1 MAGRG
6 ERSDGA
12 FQRSSSRKYDG
23 SRPVAH
29 GVEARTKRGAIGRS
43 WWSKELIA
51 AMEQA
56 ADKGRLTRGRAYAR
70 SGQVVSMRLEPGAA
84 IGDVQGSQ
92 LRPFTSTVTV
102 RTLSEEAVGEL
113 IEQVRSSPGLLARV
127 AGGVL
132 PEELGPLLLPRRA
145 GELDFDCTC
154 PDDGWPCKHAAA
166 VAFLLAEHVDE
177 NPLSVLTLRGVDL
190 SMLIGGVEE
199 EAPDDGDFYGEET
212 ELPELPVERFRP
224 ALDDLDPML
233 LRRAL
238 RAGGTDEAVVIRGM
252 SDLEDLYRRLR

>member
-1 MAGRG
+1 MAGRRNG
-6 ERSDGA
+6 GRHGTAESA
-12 FQRSSSRKYDG
+12 M
-23 SRPVAH
+23 H

-51 AMEQA
+51 TMEQVA
-56 ADKGRLTRGRAYAR
+56 EKGRLTRGRAYAR
-70 SGQVVSMRLEPGAA
+70 SGQVVSMRLEPGAV
-84 IGDVQGSQ
+84 IGEVQGSQ
-92 LRPFTSTVTV
+92 LRPFTATVTV
-102 RTLSEEAVGEL
+102 RTLSDEAVEEL
-113 IEQVRSSPGLLARV
+113 IERVRSSPGLLARL

-177 NPLSVLTLRGVDL
+177 NPMSVLTLRGVEV

-199 EAPDDGDFYGEET
+199 EEPDDGDFYGDDT

-224 ALDDLDPML
+224 AVDDLDPML

>member
-1 MAGRG
+1 MALDNR
-6 ERSDGA
+6 
-12 FQRSSSRKYDG
+12 
-23 SRPVAH
+23 
-29 GVEARTKRGAIGRS
+29 VETRTKRGAIGRS

-51 AMEQA
+51 TMEQV

-70 SGQVVSMRLEPGAA
+70 SGQVVSMRLEPGAV
-84 IGDVQGSQ
+84 IGEVQGSQ
-92 LRPFTSTVTV
+92 LRPFTATVTV
-102 RTLSEEAVGEL
+102 RTLSDEAVEEL
-113 IEQVRSSPGLLARV
+113 IERVRSSPGLLARL

-154 PDDGWPCKHAAA
+154 PDGGWPCKHAAA

-177 NPLSVLTLRGVDL
+177 NPMSVLTLRGVEV
-190 SMLIGGVEE
+190 SGLIGGVEE
-199 EAPDDGDFYGEET
+199 DEPDDGDFYGDDT

-224 ALDDLDPML
+224 AMDDLDPML

>member
-1 MAGRG
+1 MAGR
-6 ERSDGA
+6 RSTG
-12 FQRSSSRKYDG
+12 RYG
-23 SRPVAH
+23 PVGPAAR

-51 AMEQA
+51 AMEQV

-70 SGQVVSMRLEPGAA
+70 SGQVVSMRLEPGAV
-84 IGDVQGSQ
+84 IGEVQGSQ
-92 LRPFTSTVTV
+92 LRPFTATVTV
-102 RTLSEEAVGEL
+102 RALSEDAVGEL
-113 IEQVRSSPGLLARV
+113 IEQVRSSPGLLARL

-132 PEELGPLLLPRRA
+132 PEELGHLLLPRRA

-177 NPLSVLTLRGVDL
+177 DPLSVLTLRGVDL
-190 SMLIGGVEE
+190 SMLIGGVQEE
-199 EAPDDGDFYGEET
+199 ETDDDDDFYGNGT
-212 ELPELPVERFRP
+212 ELPELPVEHFRP
-224 ALDDLDPML
+224 ALDDLDPMS

-238 RAGGTDEAVVIRGM
+238 RAGGTDEAVVIRGI

>member
-1 MAGRG
+1 MARRNEFRG
-6 ERSDGA
+6 YGSA
-12 FQRSSSRKYDG
+12 RK
-23 SRPVAH
+23 VAG
-29 GVEARTKRGAIGRS
+29 GVEARTKRGAIGRT

-51 AMEQA
+51 AMEEV
-56 ADKGRLTRGRAYAR
+56 ADKGRLTRGRTYAR

-84 IGDVQGSQ
+84 VGDVQGSQ
-92 LRPFTSTVTV
+92 LRPFTSTVSV
-102 RTLSEEAVGEL
+102 RVLGEEGVGEL
-113 IEQVRSSPGLLARV
+113 IEKVRSSPGMLARL

-166 VAFLLAEHVDE
+166 VAYLLAEHVDE
-177 NPLSVLTLRGVDL
+177 HPLAVLTLRGVDL
-190 SMLIGGVEE
+190 GMLIGGAD
-199 EAPDDGDFYGEET
+199 EAPDTDDFYGEDT

-224 ALDDLDPML
+224 APEDLDPML

-238 RAGGTDEAVVIRGM
+238 RAGGTDEAVVIRGI
-252 SDLEDLYRRLR
+252 SDFEDLYRRLR

>member
-1 MAGRG
+1 MAGRRNAG
-6 ERSDGA
+6 RYGTAESA
-12 FQRSSSRKYDG
+12 M
-23 SRPVAH
+23 H

-51 AMEQA
+51 TMEQV

-70 SGQVVSMRLEPGAA
+70 SGQVVSIRLEPGAV
-84 IGDVQGSQ
+84 IGEVQGSQ
-92 LRPFTSTVTV
+92 LRPFTATVTV
-102 RTLSEEAVGEL
+102 RTLSDEAVEEL
-113 IEQVRSSPGLLARV
+113 IERVRSSPGLLARL

-154 PDDGWPCKHAAA
+154 PDGGWPCKHAAA

-177 NPLSVLTLRGVDL
+177 NPMSVLTLRGVEV
-190 SMLIGGVEE
+190 SGLIGGVEE
-199 EAPDDGDFYGEET
+199 DEPDDGDFYGDDT

-224 ALDDLDPML
+224 AMDDLDPML

>member
-1 MAGRG
+1 
-6 ERSDGA
+6 
-12 FQRSSSRKYDG
+12 
-23 SRPVAH
+23 
-29 GVEARTKRGAIGRS
+29 
-43 WWSKELIA
+43 
-51 AMEQA
+51 
-56 ADKGRLTRGRAYAR
+56 
-70 SGQVVSMRLEPGAA
+70 MRLEPGAA
-84 IGDVQGSQ
+84 IGEVQGSQ

-102 RTLSEEAVGEL
+102 RTLSEDAVGEL
-113 IEQVRSSPGLLARV
+113 IEQVRSSPGLLARL

-166 VAFLLAEHVDE
+166 VAFLLAEHIDE
-177 NPLSVLTLRGVDL
+177 NPLSVLRLRGVDL

-199 EAPDDGDFYGEET
+199 EAPDDGDFYGDDT

-252 SDLEDLYRRLR
+252 SDLGDLYRRLR